1 MGGNAAMNAGWR
13 TSLKLFWAR
22 NFSRTS
28 CSYPHKYY
36 SADASIN
43 QLSKKKL
50 FCFWHHALPDESGF
64 YIHCS
69 VMWNQ
74 WSRRIFLKW
83 KKMLWVRVKK
93 ARNTSFSASP
103 KAPRFSRRRK
113 RETRVTREWL
123 VTKGKGTEERREAK
137 SRPFSPSHP
146 TSFPGF
152 CPTRPYGARE
162 GQVGENPGNE
172 VASRLPL
179 RANFHQE
186 RDWVQGSFFL
196 L

>member
-13 TSLKLFWAR
+13 TSLQLFWAR

-83 KKMLWVRVKK
+83 KKMLWVRVKRLGTILSLPLLRRLVFRGD
-93 ARNTSFSASP
+93 ASA
-103 KAPRFSRRRK
+103 K
-113 RETRVTREWL
+113 REWHASDWWQRAKEQ
-123 VTKGKGTEERREAK
+123 KKEERRNLA
-137 SRPFSPSHP
+137 RFLLP
-146 TSFPGF
+146 TQPRSQGSVLPV
-152 CPTRPYGARE
+152 PTER
-162 GQVGENPGNE
+162 
-172 VASRLPL
+172 
-179 RANFHQE
+179 E
-186 RDWVQGSFFL
+186 RDR
-196 L
+196 